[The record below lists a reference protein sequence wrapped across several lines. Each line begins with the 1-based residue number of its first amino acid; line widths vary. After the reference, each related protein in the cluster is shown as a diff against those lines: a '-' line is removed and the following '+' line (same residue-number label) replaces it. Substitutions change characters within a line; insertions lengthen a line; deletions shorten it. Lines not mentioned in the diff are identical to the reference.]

1 MNSKMLAAVGI
12 SGLLMAG
19 GVISAS
25 ASTSGY
31 DLFKTAVK
39 KTHTVNSFTAHV
51 QASLV
56 DNKNEVYTVDS
67 TNKEN
72 LKSDSGSSSVSV
84 TNGGKTTQVDFY
96 NQNHQS
102 VIKSSDDAKF
112 YVRKGGE
119 GERKFKHKKHK
130 GEELSPQMQNDVEG
144 IFDALT
150 KNYQDSVTSKDLGN
164 GNTELELTLSKSEI
178 PAVGQAVASFFL
190 KNLDQQK
197 EHMDKKEFGSLK
209 FSDLKPQLPKLQNNI
224 VVSSVD
230 LKGQVNADQY
240 LTGQEATISVSG
252 DEANGTHHDLVLHI
266 TSNLDNLNK
275 TEVTGVSLKGEK
287 VVQMKEKH
295 DRHED

>member
-19 GVISAS
+19 GVMSAS

-39 KTHTVNSFTAHV
+39 KTHVVNSFTAHV
-51 QASLV
+51 QASLE
-56 DNKNEVYTVDS
+56 DNGKVVYQVDS
-67 TNKEN
+67 LNKEN
-72 LKSDSGSSSVSV
+72 LKSDSGSNSVSV
-84 TNGGKTTQVDFY
+84 TNGGKTTKVDFY
-96 NQNHQS
+96 NQNHQT
-102 VIKSSDDAKF
+102 VIKSSDDDKY

-119 GERKFKHKKHK
+119 GERKFKHKEHK
-130 GEELSPQMQNDVEG
+130 GEELSPQMQKDVEG

-164 GNTELELTLSKSEI
+164 GNTELQLSLSKSEI
-178 PAVGQAVASFFL
+178 PAVGQAVTSFFL
-190 KNLDQQK
+190 RNLDQHK
-197 EHMDKKEFGSLK
+197 DHMDKKEFGSLK
-209 FSDLKPQLPKLQNNI
+209 LADLKPQLPKLQNNI
-224 VVSSVD
+224 VVSSVV

-240 LTGQEATISVSG
+240 LTGQEAIISVSG

-266 TSNLDNLNK
+266 TSNLDDLNK
-275 TEVTGVSLKGEK
+275 TEVTGVSLEGKS

-295 DRHED
+295 FRHED